1 MSLSA
6 EWRTRGAQNDAILVL
21 EDDGAIREAILV
33 DGAILSRFLTEQLD
47 DLVNWRGQSLVE
59 GEKREPDAWGELV
72 ISRAETGEVIEADP
86 ELFWQGIYLWFRSHG
101 VDYDTPLHRSN
112 SLIED

>member
-1 MSLSA
+1 MSLSV
-6 EWRTRGAQNDAILVL
+6 EWRTRGAQDDAILVI
-21 EDDGAIREAILV
+21 ETDGAIREAIV
-33 DGAILSRFLTEQLD
+33 ADGIILSRFLTEQLD
-47 DLVNWRGQSLVE
+47 DLDSWRGQSLVE
-59 GEKREPDAWGELV
+59 GERREPDAWGELV

-101 VDYDTPLHRSN
+101 VDYDTPMRRSN